1 MNKLIKFFEAIYN
14 DRTKITASPD
24 GKIFEENFKNYLK
37 RAGFNQASL
46 NIIDDEQKSFLAKIK
61 PKILSKNN
69 TEILD
74 NSLFATNTKRI
85 EYTDFFIW
93 QPHGSQNF
101 PDFLVF
107 CEKYIFAIE
116 TKFSSKTNNKPMWN
130 SNIPKEN
137 SIYVF
142 ASYTQKDLTF
152 FLGHDVIEK
161 KEREEMLKLWQKTDE
176 EYKKWEKDFSQKV
189 KVGEFANKYGFTTY
203 IRKAYEQKNTHNK
216 NAVLNFFKNLSRGDL
231 EKSVF
236 EFINKY
242 S

>member
-1 MNKLIKFFEAIYN
+1 MSNLIKFFETIRN
-14 DRTKITASPD
+14 DKYKITGSPD

-37 RAGFNQASL
+37 RAGFSEMSL
-46 NIIDDEQKSFLAKIK
+46 SIIEDELKIFLREIK

-69 TEILD
+69 TEILN
-74 NSLFATNTKRI
+74 NSLFTKNTARN
-85 EYTDFFIW
+85 EYANFFIW

-116 TKFSSKTNNKPMWN
+116 TKFSSKTSNKPMWN

-142 ASYTQKDLTF
+142 ASHTQKDLTF

-161 KEREEMLKLWQKTDE
+161 KGTRRVVKTL
-176 EYKKWEKDFSQKV
+176 
-189 KVGEFANKYGFTTY
+189 A
-203 IRKAYEQKNTHNK
+203 KN
-216 NAVLNFFKNLSRGDL
+216 R
-231 EKSVF
+231 
-236 EFINKY
+236 
-242 S
+242 

>member
-1 MNKLIKFFEAIYN
+1 MSNLIKFFEEIHK
-14 DRTKITASPD
+14 DKSKITASPD
-24 GKIFEENFKNYLK
+24 CKIFEENFKNYLK

-161 KEREEMLKLWQKTDE
+161 KRVRRDVKTLA
-176 EYKKWEKDFSQKV
+176 KD
-189 KVGEFANKYGFTTY
+189 
-203 IRKAYEQKNTHNK
+203 
-216 NAVLNFFKNLSRGDL
+216 
-231 EKSVF
+231 
-236 EFINKY
+236 
-242 S
+242 